1 MSAFAQ
7 SVAKGV
13 RQRDYIWLCQFDG
26 CRFGNQDKWKMENL
40 LLSQRWL
47 TAICHIASERV
58 RRLYK
63 RREVASACETISL
76 LTGQHLIK
84 R

>member
-1 MSAFAQ
+1 MRTFAQ

-13 RQRDYIWLCQFDG
+13 SQRDYIWLCRFDS
-26 CRFGNQDKWKMENL
+26 CRFGNQDKWEMANL

-58 RRLYK
+58 RRLYIGK
-63 RREVASACETISL
+63 LLRACETISL